1 MKFDVQH
8 IDAKW
13 QARWQQDETYKTSS
27 DTSKPKY
34 YVLDMFPYPSGAG
47 LHVGHPLGYIA
58 SDIVARSKRQQ
69 GFNVLHPMGFD
80 AFGLPAE
87 QYAIDTGVH
96 PSESTAVNT
105 ERYKEQMQRL
115 GLSYDWSRSVNTS
128 DPKYYKWSQ
137 WIIGQVFEH
146 WYDVDA
152 DRARPI
158 SELVAHLAEQGTV
171 GLNAAQS
178 EQLNL
183 TAHAWGELSAKEQS
197 DVLMNYRLAFRSVT
211 YVNWC
216 EALGTVLAN
225 DEVKDGRSERGN
237 HPVVQKPMLQWS
249 LRITA
254 YADRLLAGL
263 DTVDYSDGLKAQ
275 QRNWIGRST
284 GAQAFFDIEGYE
296 QRLEVFTTRPDTIFG
311 TTFMVIAPEHDLVGE
326 LTTDAQQKEID
337 DYLAYVG
344 SRSEI
349 DRQQETK
356 VTGAFTGSYC
366 INPFTEKRVPIYIA
380 EYVLKDYGTGA
391 IMAVPSDDERDKR
404 FAEKFGIEIID
415 VVDKS
420 DYPGAS
426 LKDKVGKLINSGFLD
441 GMEVKDA
448 IAAATEKLREMGR
461 GKEQV
466 NFRIRD
472 LVFSR
477 QRYWGEPWP
486 IVYNDQ
492 DVPELVPVEEL
503 PVTLPPMDDFRAV
516 SGVSPLERAKEWN
529 TLPGG
534 RRRETDTMP
543 ATAGSNWYYL
553 RYMDPNN
560 DKEFAARD
568 IVDYWQDVD
577 LYVGGAEHAVSHILY
592 SRLIHKF
599 LFDLDK
605 VPTREPYKKLLNQ
618 GMIGAPIVNIHLGIL
633 LTEDGQRHPI
643 WVSAH
648 ATEGQALEV
657 DGLGTGT
664 LVFDGSTGYRK
675 VPLRMIEETSVNNE
689 PSFRLYKDAIDKLA
703 ADEAMDAAYFKTIL
717 QQAGAFVWEIDKEGR
732 AYLELSAQMGKMSKR
747 YYNVINP
754 DDISERYGTD
764 TFRMYEMFLGP
775 IDQAK
780 PWSVSGI
787 DGVYR
792 FLRRFWNLFVG
803 KGDQLNVSDA
813 EPTKAEM
820 KILHTLIKKVTEDI
834 DKLSFNTCVSAF
846 MVASNELNKAKCNKR
861 AVLEPM
867 VRLIAPF
874 APHVAEELFAALG
887 GAGSVH
893 HAALPEVE
901 EKWLVEDSHTYPI
914 AFNGKTRLTL
924 DFPAGASMEDIEAA
938 ARANDQVAKQLEG
951 KTVRKVIVVPGRM
964 VNFVV
969 G

>member
-1 MKFDVQH
+1 MKFDVTA
-8 IDAKW
+8 IDQKW
-13 QARWQQDETYKTSS
+13 QQYWKEHKTYRTTN

-58 SDIVARSKRQQ
+58 SDIYSRYKRQQ

-80 AFGLPAE
+80 SFGLPAE

-105 ERYKEQMQRL
+105 ERYKEQMLSL
-115 GLSYDWSRSVNTS
+115 GLSFDWDRAVNTS
-128 DPKYYKWSQ
+128 DPKYYKWTQ
-137 WIIGQVFEH
+137 WIISQVFEH
-146 WYDVDA
+146 WYDKAA
-152 DRARPI
+152 DEARPVK
-158 SELVAHLAEQGTV
+158 ELRYHLDQHGTD
-171 GLNAAQS
+171 GLHAAQT
-178 EQLNL
+178 EELD
-183 TAHAWGELSAKEQS
+183 LSAADWKAMGPKEQS
-197 DVLMNYRLAFRSVT
+197 DVLMNYRMAFRGVS

-237 HPVVQKPMLQWS
+237 HPVVQKAMRQWS

-254 YADRLLAGL
+254 YAERLLAGL

-275 QRNWIGRST
+275 QRNWIGKSI
-284 GAQAFFDIEGYE
+284 GALARFDVEGRDE
-296 QRLEVFTTRPDTIFG
+296 PLEVFTTRADTIFG
-311 TTFMVIAPEHDLVGE
+311 VTFMVIAPEHDLIGE
-326 LTTDAQQKEID
+326 LTTPEQQKEID
-337 DYLAYVG
+337 DYLTYVG
-344 SRSEI
+344 SRSEV
-349 DRQQETK
+349 DRQSETK
-356 VTGAFTGSYC
+356 VTGAFTGAYC
-366 INPFTEKRVPIYIA
+366 INPLNGARVPIYIA

-391 IMAVPSDDERDKR
+391 IMAVPSDDDRDKR

-415 VVDKS
+415 VIDKS

-426 LKDKVGKLINSGFLD
+426 LKDKVGKLINSDFLND
-441 GMEVKDA
+441 MEVPDA
-448 IAAATEKLREMGR
+448 IKAATAKLSEMGR
-461 GKEQV
+461 GEQQV

-472 LVFSR
+472 LIFSR

-486 IVYNDQ
+486 MIYDENEVPTL
-492 DVPELVPVEEL
+492 VPEDQL

-516 SGVSPLERAKEWN
+516 SGVSPLERATDWN
-529 TLPGG
+529 QTPAG
-534 RRRETDTMP
+534 RRETDTMP

-553 RYMDPNN
+553 RYMDPDN
-560 DKEFAARD
+560 DDDFVAKD
-568 IVDYWQDVD
+568 VVDYWQDVD

-599 LFDLDK
+599 LFDLGK

-618 GMIGAPIVNIHLGIL
+618 GMIGAPITSIHLGIL

-643 WVSAH
+643 WVGSSVA
-648 ATEGQALEV
+648 EGTPLEV
-657 DGLGTGT
+657 EGLGKGHLVLDESTGT
-664 LVFDGSTGYRK
+664 RK
-675 VPLRMIEETSVNNE
+675 VPLRMVEETSVDNE
-689 PSFRLYKDAIDKLA
+689 ASFRIYKSAIDAVSEDKA
-703 ADEAMDAAYFKTIL
+703 QDAAYFRTVL
-717 QQAGAFVWEIDKEGR
+717 QQGNAFVWETDREGKQFM
-732 AYLELSAQMGKMSKR
+732 ELSFQMGKMSKSKH
-747 YYNVINP
+747 NVINP
-754 DDISERYGTD
+754 DDISNRYGTD
-764 TFRMYEMFLGP
+764 CFRMYEMFLGP

-803 KGDQLNVSDA
+803 EGDKLNVSDEEA
-813 EPTKAEM
+813 TKEEM
-820 KILHTLIKKVTEDI
+820 KVLHTLIKKVTADI
-834 DKLSFNTCVSAF
+834 EGLSFNTCVSAF
-846 MVASNELNKAKCNKR
+846 MVATNDIIKLKCTKR

-874 APHVAEELFAALG
+874 APHVADELFAALG
-887 GAGSVH
+887 GEGSVH
-893 HAALPEVE
+893 HAAWPELD
-901 EKWLVEDSHTYPI
+901 EKWLVEDSFTYPI

-924 DFPAGASMEDIEAA
+924 DFPADASKEDIEAEA
-938 ARANDQVAKQLEG
+938 KSNPDVAKHLEG
-951 KTVRKVIVVPGRM
+951 KTIRKVIVVPKRM